1 MAKMQILWTILPYGM
16 TGAPGENGTRR
27 RVSVVVSPRLTPETA
42 DEQVLGKFS
51 EMLAWPEMLAG
62 AKFAVES
69 GGKTVGLSLISKPD
83 PALWRK
89 LFTGETPVAGFQY
102 KDMSAV
108 NLRSY
113 SVRNMLGYLKRHYG
127 RLAVQAASNHPSLL
141 PWRDAHPDLKQMLDE
156 AGTRT
161 VKYDLG
167 KESVEVALPGL
178 GRFFDEGFERKLD
191 GQIFGPNGLYHT
203 EVPGP
208 NVGKEGSPASA
219 GRRVRRTMNPDWYNP
234 RPGGPGTPLVA
245 RADAALMDQFRSAD
259 EYNLYQADRFYR
271 RARPTAEE
279 RRMRRPGFKDIPP
292 PPKEPDYDF
301 HRIVAS
307 LSNYPELMRR
317 LGLVLDF
324 VLEDE
329 AWLEERIAA
338 AGGSAEGQL
347 QLRIDWAN
355 GHDLAVDVRPHTAF
369 LADKERFV
377 TRPRGEDQARGLLR
391 LAHSNDSHAETK
403 QGLFDIYQVD
413 PDGAALKTVNFTLT
427 AQNLV
432 GKHLSVRQKYGEVTY
447 TTGDRQGVAALRS
460 GGLGVSRHGRAAE
473 VATAAA
479 AATAKND
486 AVISGAGNDMT
497 LFAEDVHR
505 GYRVDVAAV
514 PDRTE
519 AGPWRTLCARVGAYR
534 LTASGEP
541 IDLPPDEG
549 YVSGASTTSGGP
561 DSANPDDHY
570 LHESLFRWAGW
581 SLCAPRPGL
590 AIKAEQVADSQIQAE
605 VPSTVDAVAEKGS
618 GVVATFT
625 TRKGTLPRLR
635 FGQLY
640 RFRARIVD
648 LAGNSLSL
656 DDSTLD
662 KLEQASEAV
671 GYWRFEPIDP
681 PVMVHRTRV
690 SEGESLERM
699 VIRSNYNA
707 SAESY
712 LKTEVFKAAI
722 ALPASQDF
730 AYGAV
735 NERHVV
741 PPKSSQQQ
749 CETHGLFDPYF
760 GDWQRIKAGYEI
772 AAREAGTLYDP
783 LPGADV
789 QLVTPTALTDVA
801 TTASVPP
808 ALPDATNPV
817 GDRLAGGQ
825 YVIHGEKQVT
835 TPWLPDGAS
844 GGTAIRPAP
853 GHALPGVTAAK
864 VLGPSCAIEMTP
876 SQQFVI
882 RVWHGETWPDS
893 TGFRLILAEREAD
906 IVSLPC
912 AETFADEGEPL
923 WDEEARTLTFFVPKG
938 RIVRL
943 VYSSFAAGDFVKS
956 LGIPQWAPEGAQRDF
971 VYKTAMLGANWL
983 VTPFRDLTLVHA
995 TQAPV
1000 CEPEFIHMTPNRA
1013 VGSHDVL
1020 LATRGIRLHGP
1031 STGKIEVEAEW
1042 DEWVDDLSKP
1052 APERVRYNGQLAEI
1066 KLAENH
1072 RNEFTLQQAVIA
1084 QMLDENAQRGD
1095 VHALGDTRFRL
1106 IRYRL
1111 RATTRFR
1118 EYLPPAI
1125 YDVKDHVTRL
1135 GPIATGQPFALPPED
1150 DAGAPVLQDPVGSDQ
1165 QSMVPASAP
1174 PKEPRVLYVV
1184 PTFRWQAADTR
1195 TAGHDVTRHGN
1206 GLRVW
1211 LDRPWFSSGDGELL
1225 GVVIFGDGERFTDI
1239 PAAFQSLVTQ
1249 WGVDPFWDSPLP
1261 KTRMKVSDFP
1271 AAVAWDQVRL
1281 QEKSANGD
1289 PFVHVVGHRVHWDDD
1304 RRLWYCDIELDPGTS
1319 YMPFVRLALVRYQP
1333 NALSEAH
1340 VSKVVL
1346 ADFAQVLPRRRAT
1359 IKVDGNTV
1367 GAALRGP
1374 NPSFGPMK
1382 FPVESEYQNISFAQ
1396 GPHETGRNRVE
1407 LVLQTRDPAIDSD
1420 LAWEDTTILASHV
1433 VGEGGGSSSG
1443 TGGLLG
1449 RPIDIVAAGRVV
1461 AEATGVT
1468 EKAKAGAKRGKAAAK
1483 ATRGKSV
1490 ETRASGTVRLD
1501 PSVELGRI
1509 PNIFDGPIFQ
1519 IDPAFWEVTV
1529 TLAAANDRPRRLML
1543 REFERF
1549 YSDHLVTERRGSS
1562 TLYRRVIEER
1572 LVFADIVAL

>member
-1 MAKMQILWTILPYGM
+1 MAKTQILWTILPHGM
-16 TGAPGENGTRR
+16 TGAPGETGTRR
-27 RVSVVVSPRLTPETA
+27 RVSVVVSPRLTPEA
-42 DEQVLGKFS
+42 AKEQLLGKFP
-51 EMLAWPEMLAG
+51 EFLEWPKVLAE

-69 GGKTVGLSLISKPD
+69 GGKTVGLQLISKPD
-83 PALWRK
+83 PELWRA
-89 LFTGETPVAGFQY
+89 LFTEETPVAGFQY

-141 PWRDAHPDLKQMLDE
+141 PWREAHPDLRQMLED

-161 VKYDLG
+161 VKQNLG
-167 KESVEVALPGL
+167 RQQVETLVPGL
-178 GRFFDEGFERKLD
+178 DRFFDADLENKLM
-191 GQIFGPNGLYHT
+191 GQVFGPNGLYHT
-203 EVPGP
+203 LVPDPEARDEGGP
-208 NVGKEGSPASA
+208 GARKRQV
-219 GRRVRRTMNPDWYNP
+219 RRVMSPDWYNP

-245 RADAALMDQFRSAD
+245 QADAGLMDQFHSAD

-271 RARPTAEE
+271 REAPSAEE
-279 RRMRRPGFKDIPP
+279 RRMRRPGFKDVPP
-292 PPKEPDYDF
+292 PPKAPDYDF
-301 HRIVAS
+301 HRIIAS
-307 LSNYPELMRR
+307 LSSYSELMRR

-329 AWLEERIAA
+329 DWLEERIAQA
-338 AGGSAEGQL
+338 DGSLEGRL
-347 QLRIDWAN
+347 RLRIDWKN
-355 GHDLAVDVRPHTAF
+355 GHDPAVDVRPHTAF

-377 TRPRGEDQARGLLR
+377 TRPRGEDQDRGLLR
-391 LAHSNDSHAETK
+391 LAYSDDSHAETK
-403 QGLFDIYQVD
+403 RGLFDLYQVD

-432 GKHLSVRQKYGEVTY
+432 GKHLSVRQKYGAVTY
-447 TTGDRQGVAALRS
+447 TTGDKQGVAALRS
-460 GGLGVSRHGRAAE
+460 GGLGVSRHGRAVD

-486 AVISGAGNDMT
+486 AIASGAGNDMT

-505 GYRVDVAAV
+505 GYRVDVALV
-514 PDRTE
+514 PDRVE

-534 LTASGEP
+534 LTSNGAP
-541 IDLPPDEG
+541 LDLAPDEG
-549 YVSGASTTSGGP
+549 YVSGASTTSGGA

-590 AIKAEQVADSQIQAE
+590 AIKAEQAAGSQIQAE
-605 VPSTVDAVAEKGS
+605 VPSAVDAVAEKGS
-618 GVVATFT
+618 GVVATFKIQ
-625 TRKGTLPRLR
+625 KGTLPRLR
-635 FGQLY
+635 FGQFY

-656 DDSTLD
+656 DDPTLG

-681 PVMVHRTRV
+681 PVVVHRTRV

-707 SAESY
+707 SAADY
-712 LKTEVFKAAI
+712 LKTDVFKAAI
-722 ALPASQDF
+722 ALPPSQDF

-735 NERHVV
+735 NERHLV

-789 QLVTPTALTDVA
+789 QLITPAALADVA
-801 TTASVPP
+801 TTSSVPP
-808 ALPDATNPV
+808 ALPDASNPV

-825 YVIHGEKQVT
+825 YVIHGEKQVV

-853 GHALPGVTAAK
+853 GHVLPGVTAEK
-864 VLGPSCAIEMTP
+864 VLGPSCSIAMTP

-882 RVWHGETWPDS
+882 RIHHGEKWPDS
-893 TGFRLILAEREAD
+893 TGFRLILAERKAD

-912 AETFADEGEPL
+912 EETFPDEGEPI
-923 WDEEARTLTFFVPKG
+923 WDEAARTLTFFVPKG

-943 VYSSFAAGDFVKS
+943 VYSSFASGDVVKS

-971 VYKTAMLGANWL
+971 VYETAMLGANWL

-1000 CEPEFIHMTPNRA
+1000 CEPEFIRMTPNRA
-1013 VGSHDVL
+1013 AGSHDVTL
-1020 LATRGIRLHGP
+1020 STRGVRLHGP

-1042 DEWVDDLSKP
+1042 DEWVDDLSRP
-1052 APERVRYNGQLAEI
+1052 APERIRHQGQLAEI

-1072 RNEFTLQQAVIA
+1072 SNAFILQRAVTD
-1084 QMLDENAQRGD
+1084 QLLDPDAQRGD

-1125 YDVKDHVTRL
+1125 YDVKEQVTRL
-1135 GPIATGQPFALPPED
+1135 GPVATGQPFALPPED
-1150 DAGAPVLQDPVGSDQ
+1150 DAGAPVLPAADGSDQ

-1184 PTFRWQAADTR
+1184 PTFRWQSANAR
-1195 TAGHDVTRHGN
+1195 AGSHDVTRHGN

-1225 GVVIFGDGERFTDI
+1225 GVVIFNDGGRFTDI
-1239 PAAFQSLVTQ
+1239 PAAFQPLVTQ

-1261 KTRMKVSDFP
+1261 KTQMKTSDFP
-1271 AAVAWDQVRL
+1271 ATVAWESVKL
-1281 QEKSANGD
+1281 QEKPADSD
-1289 PFVHVVGHRVHWDDD
+1289 PSVRVLGHRVHWDDE
-1304 RRLWYCDIELDPGTS
+1304 RRLWYCDIELDPGAS

-1333 NALSEAH
+1333 NALSGAH
-1340 VSKVVL
+1340 VSKIVL
-1346 ADFAQVLPRRRAT
+1346 ADFSQVLPRRRAT
-1359 IKVDGNTV
+1359 IKVDGDTV
-1367 GAALRGP
+1367 EAALHGP

-1382 FPVESEYQNISFAQ
+1382 FPVDSEYQNISYKQ
-1396 GPHETGRNRVE
+1396 EPHETGRNRVE

-1420 LAWEDTTILASHV
+1420 LAWEDAAILASHV
-1433 VGEGGGSSSG
+1433 VGEGDGSSSSA
-1443 TGGLLG
+1443 GGLLG
-1449 RPIDIVAAGRVV
+1449 NVIDVVAAGRVAADV
-1461 AEATGVT
+1461 TGVASKVKT
-1468 EKAKAGAKRGKAAAK
+1468 SARALKSTAKEVLGK
-1483 ATRGKSV
+1483 TV
-1490 ETRASGTVRLD
+1490 ETRASGTVQLG
-1501 PSVELGRI
+1501 STVELGRI
-1509 PNIFDGPIFQ
+1509 PDIAGPILRL
-1519 IDPAFWEVTV
+1519 DPAFWEAAV
-1529 TLAAANDRPRRLML
+1529 TLAAADQRPRRLML

-1549 YSDHLVTERRGSS
+1549 YSDHVLTERKTGQ
-1562 TLYRRVIEER
+1562 TDYRRVIEER
-1572 LVFADIVAL
+1572 LVFAHIVPL